1 MPISTIG
8 QGSTRGTEG
17 KENGKNYKNGRQPTF
32 LFGEKEKDN
41 ASQRP
46 LEQKELLQASG
57 SKLSVAE
64 AGQVAEEDP
73 PLQGPSPGVMRTL
86 DSPAGVPPAR
96 WVGFAKDSKPTVENE
111 PVVELAGLVQGEPVK
126 ILVDSGSTGNFIA
139 ADLAHSL
146 N

>member
-1 MPISTIG
+1 MPISTTG
-8 QGSTRGTEG
+8 QGSTRETEG
-17 KENGKNYKNGRQPTF
+17 EENGKNHKNGRQPTF
-32 LFGEKEKDN
+32 FFGEKEKDD

-73 PLQGPSPGVMRTL
+73 PLQGPPPGVVRTL
-86 DSPAGVPPAR
+86 DSTAGVPPAR

-126 ILVDSGSTGNFIA
+126 ILVDSRSTGNFIA